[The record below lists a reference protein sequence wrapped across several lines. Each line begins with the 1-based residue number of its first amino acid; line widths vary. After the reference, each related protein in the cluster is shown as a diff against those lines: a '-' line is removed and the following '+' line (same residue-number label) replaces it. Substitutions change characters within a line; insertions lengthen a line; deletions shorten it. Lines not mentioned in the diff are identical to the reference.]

1 MSTNNAKENAL
12 SILPT
17 PTAEVVASRMLAA
30 DYSRAVARLVETGS
44 RHDFVFVKSDM
55 KNAEFYL
62 DMSFRANAQGK
73 VPTLVEKDGKVEVRY
88 VSAELAT
95 ATTPLVVTVTVETYV
110 QVSMQDTIGWTARTR
125 IEKNRAITFMVA
137 RDSKNEIRV
146 FKADKDGI
154 VQAVKIPKRLQAVS
168 VDSDDLS
175 RMVALKFD
183 AFFHRAKDRIE
194 NLDGR
199 EVKRENSSTLAS
211 AWKIQRENDKLAAAA
226 LVAANDRGLEPD
238 LADKGK
244 TPKVTKTVKG
254 DLDAALRESQNTASS

>member
-1 MSTNNAKENAL
+1 MATNNAQENAL
-12 SILPT
+12 VIPT
-17 PTAEVVASRMLAA
+17 PTAEAIASRLLAA
-30 DYSRAVARLVETGS
+30 DYSRAVAQLVKTGS
-44 RHDFVFVKSDM
+44 RHDFVFVKADM

-88 VSAELAT
+88 ISADLAT

-110 QVSMQDTIGWTARTR
+110 QVSMQDTIGWSARTR

-168 VDSDDLS
+168 IDSDDLS

-183 AFFHRAKDRIE
+183 AFFERAKNKVE
-194 NLDGR
+194 NMDGR
-199 EVKRENSSTLAS
+199 EIKRENSTSLAS
-211 AWKIQRENDKLAAAA
+211 QFKVQRENEKLAAAA
-226 LVAANDRGLEPD
+226 LVAANDRGLEPE

-244 TPKVTKTVKG
+244 TPKATK
-254 DLDAALRESQNTASS
+254 

>member
-1 MSTNNAKENAL
+1 MADGFALQFRIPYHIRKIRIMATNNAQENA
-12 SILPT
+12 IVIPT

-30 DYSRAVARLVETGS
+30 DYSRAVARLVSAGS
-44 RHDFVFVKSDM
+44 RHDFVFVKADM

-88 VSAELAT
+88 ISADLAT
-95 ATTPLVVTVTVETYV
+95 ANTPLVVTVTVETYV
-110 QVSMQDTIGWTARTR
+110 KASVQDTIGWSARTR

-168 VDSDDLS
+168 VDSEDLS

-183 AFFHRAKDRIE
+183 AFFHRAKDKVE

-199 EVKRENSSTLAS
+199 EVKRENSPSLAME
-211 AWKIQRENDKLAAAA
+211 WKIQRENDKLEQAA
-226 LVAANDRGLEPD
+226 LDAANERALEPE

-244 TPKVTKTVKG
+244 TPKATK
-254 DLDAALRESQNTASS
+254 